1 MSALNLC
8 FFGLEIQM
16 TVFIRNYYCAPLSLI
31 LTRSPFNLGPSW
43 STMSPPRSRR
53 TPTEYSNARPGRR
66 LYFHMYLSESVA
78 PIRILWN
85 FSLANTGRL
94 WSHRIG
100 IGSDLI
106 VQSETC
112 DTSGGTT
119 LGTKCIADLKTKV
132 VAPDKVCAQMSSPQH
147 LVPAEKRENF

>member
-16 TVFIRNYYCAPLSLI
+16 IVFIRNYNCAPLSLI
-31 LTRSPFNLGPSW
+31 LTRSPFNLGASW
-43 STMSPPRSRR
+43 STMSRPRSRR
-53 TPTEYSNARPGRR
+53 TPTEYSNARSPPTSRTRHPLR
-66 LYFHMYLSESVA
+66 L
-78 PIRILWN
+78 PC
-85 FSLANTGRL
+85 
-94 WSHRIG
+94 
-100 IGSDLI
+100 
-106 VQSETC
+106 ETC

-119 LGTKCIADLKTKV
+119 LETMCIADLKTKV